1 MMNATFSVIF
11 KHCDTGLKSL
21 TCSLKT
27 LKRLYVDF
35 CSFSDPNAIL
45 NRAEKDFP
53 CLRLLSIFGNVT
65 GNLDFASKDLMIR
78 VVKSLGTE
86 SENQLR
92 DFAARR
98 GIKLNNWAVTR
109 SSMVKGK
116 PFMLSQIHLTSL
128 ENI

>member
-1 MMNATFSVIF
+1 M
-11 KHCDTGLKSL
+11 
-21 TCSLKT
+21 
-27 LKRLYVDF
+27 DF

-65 GNLDFASKDLMIR
+65 SGNLDFASQDLMIR
-78 VVKSLGTE
+78 VVQSLGTE

-109 SSMVKGK
+109 SSMVKEK

-128 ENI
+128 EN